1 MHDKSHKLLLLDLS
15 SLLYSKIEL
24 VIIDLTGLMFIPMW
38 DSNLYALVAVE
49 VSCCYPVGCLLKH
62 KEEVGVAVKNIVAM
76 LERQSGEHVK
86 YFWSDNRTKFI
97 NLTMDLFCRKNEIIY
112 KTTNPYL
119 PEQNGI
125 AEHAIAIFFEIVHY
139 MLYMASVDLCY
150 WGEAFIYIVY
160 ICLLTATSD
169 LKNIVPHKAWTSQKP
184 DIFYLCIWGSFG

>member
-86 YFWSDNRTKFI
+86 YF
-97 NLTMDLFCRKNEIIY
+97 
-112 KTTNPYL
+112 
-119 PEQNGI
+119 
-125 AEHAIAIFFEIVHY
+125 
-139 MLYMASVDLCY
+139 
-150 WGEAFIYIVY
+150 
-160 ICLLTATSD
+160 
-169 LKNIVPHKAWTSQKP
+169 
-184 DIFYLCIWGSFG
+184 